1 VVTVFGD
8 EAGMAAA
15 AEMDETLGRLPGLQ
29 GIRIVREA
37 LAGAMRR
44 TGMATRPGRERLATP
59 FAALRA

>member
-15 AEMDETLGRLPGLQ
+15 AEMDETLGRFPGLQ
-29 GIRIVREA
+29 GIRVVRDA
-37 LAGAMRR
+37 LAGALRR
-44 TGMATRPGRERLATP
+44 TGAAPPTRERFATP